1 MIPLILELGEKREFK
16 GNIEA
21 SFPKSALGEW
31 IMPTKSGKRNLEE
44 FLKKAFDLG
53 FQYEKVYRGCSQC
66 VLAAIQDLFQKK
78 NDEVFRAA
86 SGLAGGVG
94 LCGDGC
100 CGAYTGG
107 VMALSQLYG
116 RTRENFLDPDRTRK
130 KSFDLAKKLHDKFIV
145 EYGSVICRD
154 IQQRI
159 FGRPFYIR
167 DADESAKFEKAGAH
181 EEKCPT
187 VVGNGARW
195 VAEILME
202 EANS

>member
-1 MIPLILELGEKREFK
+1 MSAK
-16 GNIEA
+16 
-21 SFPKSALGEW
+21 PK
-31 IMPTKSGKRNLEE
+31 KKNVEE
-44 FLKKAFDLG
+44 VLKKAFDLG
-53 FQYEKVYRGCSQC
+53 FEYEKVYMGCSQC
-66 VLAAIQDLFQKK
+66 VLAAIQDLFEKK

-130 KSFDLAKKLHDKFIV
+130 KGFDLAKKLHDKFIA

-154 IQQRI
+154 IQQKI
-159 FGRPFYIR
+159 FGRSFYIR
-167 DADESAKFEKAGAH
+167 DADEYSKFEKAGGH
-181 EEKCPT
+181 EEKCPS

-195 VAEILME
+195 VAEILLE
-202 EANS
+202 EADS

>member
-1 MIPLILELGEKREFK
+1 LEEKRRFK

-21 SFPKSALGEW
+21 SFAKSVLGEW
-31 IMPTKSGKRNLEE
+31 IMPTKSGKRDSEK

-66 VLAAIQDLFQKK
+66 VLAAIQDLFEKR

-86 SGLAGGVG
+86 SALAGGVG
-94 LCGDGC
+94 SCGDGC

-116 RTRENFLDPDRTRK
+116 RTRDNFLDPDRTRK
-130 KSFDLAKKLHDKFIV
+130 KASDLAKKLHDRFIT

-154 IQQRI
+154 IQQKI
-159 FGRPFYIR
+159 FGRAFYIR
-167 DADESAKFEKAGAH
+167 DADEYAKFEKAGAH

-202 EANS
+202 EADS